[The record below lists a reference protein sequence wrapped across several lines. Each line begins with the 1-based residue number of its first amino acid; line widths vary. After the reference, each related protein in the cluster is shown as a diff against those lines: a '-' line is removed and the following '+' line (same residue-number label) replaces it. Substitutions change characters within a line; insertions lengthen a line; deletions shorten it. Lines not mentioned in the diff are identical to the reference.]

1 MLIRLIVEFLVCEI
15 ITEGMIAMTLI
26 FKDDCKKEFLEEIRN
41 AKKESESIFIKDEFN
56 RIELEYLEL
65 INRFYELQ
73 IKNCKLKAQ
82 NSDSEK

>member
-1 MLIRLIVEFLVCEI
+1 
-15 ITEGMIAMTLI
+15 MIAMTLI